1 MDNQEIGAVILK
13 IYEEQKKTNKKID
26 GVEVEIKTLTSEV
39 RKIDERLTSEVDK
52 INKRLTSEVNK
63 INEKITNE
71 VGKINEKITN
81 EVGKINERITSEVDK
96 INERITI
103 EIGKIDERITIEVGK
118 INERITIEVGK
129 INQRI
134 TNEIGQMNRKF
145 DSEIGKVNKR
155 LDKLELEGKDTR
167 EIIKIMQQE
176 IRSLRG
182 DIAVIQYEHGKK
194 LDILFDAITGNEER
208 NKENQE
214 RLDNIEKILEKHPNQ
229 IYYLEKRA

>member
-39 RKIDERLTSEVDK
+39 KKIDERITSEV
-52 INKRLTSEVNK
+52 E
-63 INEKITNE
+63 
-71 VGKINEKITN
+71 
-81 EVGKINERITSEVDK
+81 KINERITL
-96 INERITI
+96 
-103 EIGKIDERITIEVGK
+103 
-118 INERITIEVGK
+118 EVGK

-134 TNEIGQMNRKF
+134 TNEIGKLNKKF

-167 EIIKIMQQE
+167 EIIKSMQQE
-176 IRSLRG
+176 IRNLKG

-214 RLDNIEKILEKHPNQ
+214 RFDNIEKILEKHSNQ

>member
-1 MDNQEIGAVILK
+1 MENQEIGEVILK

-39 RKIDERLTSEVDK
+39 KKID
-52 INKRLTSEVNK
+52 
-63 INEKITNE
+63 
-71 VGKINEKITN
+71 
-81 EVGKINERITSEVDK
+81 ERITSEVDK
-96 INERITI
+96 INERITS
-103 EIGKIDERITIEVGK
+103 EVDK

-134 TNEIGQMNRKF
+134 TNEIGKLNKKF

-176 IRSLRG
+176 IRNLRG

-214 RLDNIEKILEKHPNQ
+214 RLDNIEKILEKHSNQ

>member
-39 RKIDERLTSEVDK
+39 KKIDERITSEVDK
-52 INKRLTSEVNK
+52 INKRLTSEV
-63 INEKITNE
+63 E
-71 VGKINEKITN
+71 
-81 EVGKINERITSEVDK
+81 KINERITSEVDK
-96 INERITI
+96 INKRITI
-103 EIGKIDERITIEVGK
+103 EI
-118 INERITIEVGK
+118 GK

-134 TNEIGQMNRKF
+134 TNEIGKLNKKF

-176 IRSLRG
+176 IRNLRG
-182 DIAVIQYEHGKK
+182 DVAVIQYEHGKK
-194 LDILFDAITGNEER
+194 LDILFDAITGNEEI
-208 NKENQE
+208 NKETRE
-214 RLDNIEKILEKHPNQ
+214 RLDNIEKILEKHSNQ